1 MDVIDQTAAQG
12 APSAAG
18 LDGAGPRHYVMEVP
32 IDDVVVGPYNPRF
45 GAPLGDLSELAGMI
59 AAQGVLQAP
68 KARAI
73 VRDGRVMY
81 EIPYARRR
89 LAAAKQA
96 GLSTFPIELR
106 EFDDEEAVAMAM
118 MENFGREAMTPAQ
131 EARAAARMLA
141 EFNGDRAATAKR
153 MGWSAATLD
162 GRLKLMACSPKVLD
176 ALDANRIV
184 LGIGELLAGLTKA
197 KQDELLD
204 ALLAHKS
211 MPSVEQFKAQ
221 VMTLTKN
228 LGAAIFDTAECGSCV
243 HNSAQQR
250 AMFGSLDDG
259 HCLNANCY
267 DHKVDAVLQER
278 TLELKETFPMVRI
291 ARHGENFTVRR
302 LVALGEGAVGE
313 TQAEA
318 CRSCA
323 NFGAAIS
330 ALPDKL
336 GKVSKNLCFSPPCND
351 EKIAAY
357 RQEQAAAK
365 AQTAAGKTAH
375 AAARPA
381 AAAANPGQTS
391 DKHAATQPTTPT
403 GKAKATSVSKNAP
416 TVVLSAAVVE
426 YRDALYRRTIG
437 KEVLKAPERGLAL
450 LLALGA
456 AHQMRAI
463 DQAQAIAMLDKF
475 AADDGKKLAST
486 ATLVERYTQAM
497 TCDTEVLRRCA
508 ARIAA
513 GSVVNLERRDLV
525 ALVKALQPD
534 WQEHYTLDA
543 EFLGKLTK
551 VEIMAVADELGI
563 TAQLGDKAKGLS
575 NKKRDEIIAAVLA
588 VEGFGYAG
596 AIPRVL
602 RPEAE
607 QGGAR

>member
-267 DHKVDAVLQER
+267 DHKVEAVLQER

-336 GKVSKNLCFSPPCND
+336 GKVSKNLCFSPTCND

-357 RQEQAAAK
+357 RQEQAAVK
-365 AQTAAGKTAH
+365 AQTTAAPAKPGPATKAAGEQPRAQSAKPLCDAKTA
-375 AAARPA
+375 PE
-381 AAAANPGQTS
+381 G
-391 DKHAATQPTTPT
+391 KTP
-403 GKAKATSVSKNAP
+403 P

-426 YRDALYRRTIG
+426 YRDALYRATIG

-456 AHQMRAI
+456 SHQMRAI
-463 DQAQAIAMLDKF
+463 DQAQVIAMLDKF
-475 AADDGKKLAST
+475 ATDEGKKLSAV
-486 ATLVERYTQAM
+486 ATLVERYKQAL
-497 TCDTEVLRRCA
+497 TCNTEVLRRCA

-534 WQEHYTLDA
+534 WKEHFTLNA

>member
-153 MGWSAATLD
+153 MGWSPATLD
-162 GRLKLMACSPKVLD
+162 GRLKLMACSAKVLD
-176 ALDANRIV
+176 ALDADRIA
-184 LGIGELLAGLTKA
+184 LGIGELLAGLPKD

-267 DHKVDAVLQER
+267 DHKVEAVLQER
-278 TLELKETFPMVRI
+278 TLELKEMFPMVRI

-336 GKVSKNLCFSPPCND
+336 GKVSKNLCFSPTCND

-357 RQEQAAAK
+357 RQEQAAVK
-365 AQTAAGKTAH
+365 AQTTAAPAKPGPATKAAGEQPRAQSAKPLCDAKTA
-375 AAARPA
+375 PE
-381 AAAANPGQTS
+381 G
-391 DKHAATQPTTPT
+391 KTP
-403 GKAKATSVSKNAP
+403 P

-426 YRDALYRRTIG
+426 YRDALYRATIG

-456 AHQMRAI
+456 SHQMRAI
-463 DQAQAIAMLDKF
+463 DQAQVIAMLDKF
-475 AADDGKKLAST
+475 ATDEGKKLSAV
-486 ATLVERYTQAM
+486 ATLVERYKQAL
-497 TCDTEVLRRCA
+497 TCNTEVLRRCA

-534 WQEHYTLDA
+534 WKEHFTLNA

-563 TAQLGDKAKGLS
+563 TAQLGDKTKGLS

>member
-267 DHKVDAVLQER
+267 DHKVEAVLQER

-336 GKVSKNLCFSPPCND
+336 GKVSKNLCFSPTCND

-357 RQEQAAAK
+357 RQEQAAVK
-365 AQTAAGKTAH
+365 AQTTAAPAKPGPATKAAGEQPRAQSAKPLGDAKTA
-375 AAARPA
+375 PE
-381 AAAANPGQTS
+381 
-391 DKHAATQPTTPT
+391 
-403 GKAKATSVSKNAP
+403 GKAPP

-426 YRDALYRRTIG
+426 YRDALYRATIG

-456 AHQMRAI
+456 SHQMRAI
-463 DQAQAIAMLDKF
+463 DQAQVIAMLDKF
-475 AADDGKKLAST
+475 ATDEGKKLSAV
-486 ATLVERYTQAM
+486 ATLVERYKQAL
-497 TCDTEVLRRCA
+497 TCNTEVLRRCA

-534 WQEHYTLDA
+534 WKEHFTLNA

-563 TAQLGDKAKGLS
+563 TAQLGDKTKGLS

>member
-267 DHKVDAVLQER
+267 DHKVEAVLQER

-336 GKVSKNLCFSPPCND
+336 GKVSKNLCFSPTCND

-357 RQEQAAAK
+357 RQEQAAVK
-365 AQTAAGKTAH
+365 AQTTAAPAKPGPATKAAGEQPRAQSAKPLGDAKTA
-375 AAARPA
+375 PE
-381 AAAANPGQTS
+381 
-391 DKHAATQPTTPT
+391 
-403 GKAKATSVSKNAP
+403 GKAPP

-426 YRDALYRRTIG
+426 YRDALYRATIG

-456 AHQMRAI
+456 SHQMRAI
-463 DQAQAIAMLDKF
+463 DQAQVIAMLDKF
-475 AADDGKKLAST
+475 ATDEGKKLSAV
-486 ATLVERYTQAM
+486 ATLVERYKQAL
-497 TCDTEVLRRCA
+497 TCNTEVLRRCA

-534 WQEHYTLDA
+534 WKEHFTLNA

>member
-267 DHKVDAVLQER
+267 DHKVEAVLQER
-278 TLELKETFPMVRI
+278 TLELKEMFPMVRI

-336 GKVSKNLCFSPPCND
+336 GKVSKNLCFSPTCND

-357 RQEQAAAK
+357 RQEQAAVK
-365 AQTAAGKTAH
+365 AQTTAAPAKPGPATKAAGEQPRAQSAKPLCDAKTA
-375 AAARPA
+375 PE
-381 AAAANPGQTS
+381 G
-391 DKHAATQPTTPT
+391 KTP
-403 GKAKATSVSKNAP
+403 P

-426 YRDALYRRTIG
+426 YRDALYRATIG

-456 AHQMRAI
+456 SHQMRAI
-463 DQAQAIAMLDKF
+463 DQAQVIAMLDKF
-475 AADDGKKLAST
+475 ATDEGKKLSAV
-486 ATLVERYTQAM
+486 ATLVERYKQAL
-497 TCDTEVLRRCA
+497 TCNTEVLRRCA

-534 WQEHYTLDA
+534 WKEHFTLNA

-563 TAQLGDKAKGLS
+563 TAQLGDKTKGLS

>member
-267 DHKVDAVLQER
+267 DHKVEAVLQER
-278 TLELKETFPMVRI
+278 TLELKEMFPMVRI

-336 GKVSKNLCFSPPCND
+336 GKVSKNLCFSPTCND

-357 RQEQAAAK
+357 RQEQAAVK
-365 AQTAAGKTAH
+365 AQTTAAPAKPGPATKAAGEQPRAQSAKPLGDAKTA
-375 AAARPA
+375 PE
-381 AAAANPGQTS
+381 
-391 DKHAATQPTTPT
+391 
-403 GKAKATSVSKNAP
+403 GKAPP

-426 YRDALYRRTIG
+426 YRDALYRATIG

-456 AHQMRAI
+456 SHQMRAI
-463 DQAQAIAMLDKF
+463 DQAQVIAMLDKF
-475 AADDGKKLAST
+475 ATDEGKKLSAV
-486 ATLVERYTQAM
+486 ATLVERYKQAL
-497 TCDTEVLRRCA
+497 TCNTEVLRRCA

-534 WQEHYTLDA
+534 WKEHFTLNA

>member
-267 DHKVDAVLQER
+267 DHKVEAVLQER

-336 GKVSKNLCFSPPCND
+336 GKVSKNLCFSPTCND

-357 RQEQAAAK
+357 RQEQAAVK
-365 AQTAAGKTAH
+365 AQTTAAPAKPGPATKAAGEQPRAQSAKPLCDAKTA
-375 AAARPA
+375 PE
-381 AAAANPGQTS
+381 
-391 DKHAATQPTTPT
+391 
-403 GKAKATSVSKNAP
+403 GKAPP

-426 YRDALYRRTIG
+426 YRDALYRATIG

-456 AHQMRAI
+456 SHQMRAI
-463 DQAQAIAMLDKF
+463 DQAQVIAMLDKF
-475 AADDGKKLAST
+475 ATDEGKKLSAV
-486 ATLVERYTQAM
+486 ATLVERYKQAL
-497 TCDTEVLRRCA
+497 TCNTEVLRRCA

-534 WQEHYTLDA
+534 WKEHFTLNA

>member
-1 MDVIDQTAAQG
+1 M
-12 APSAAG
+12 
-18 LDGAGPRHYVMEVP
+18 
-32 IDDVVVGPYNPRF
+32 
-45 GAPLGDLSELAGMI
+45 
-59 AAQGVLQAP
+59 
-68 KARAI
+68 
-73 VRDGRVMY
+73 
-81 EIPYARRR
+81 
-89 LAAAKQA
+89 
-96 GLSTFPIELR
+96 
-106 EFDDEEAVAMAM
+106 
-118 MENFGREAMTPAQ
+118 
-131 EARAAARMLA
+131 
-141 EFNGDRAATAKR
+141 
-153 MGWSAATLD
+153 
-162 GRLKLMACSPKVLD
+162 LD

-267 DHKVDAVLQER
+267 DHKVEAVLQER

-336 GKVSKNLCFSPPCND
+336 GKVSKNLCFSPTCND

-357 RQEQAAAK
+357 RQEQAAVK
-365 AQTAAGKTAH
+365 AQTTAAPAKPGPATKAAGEQPRAQSAKPLCDAKTA
-375 AAARPA
+375 PE
-381 AAAANPGQTS
+381 G
-391 DKHAATQPTTPT
+391 KTP
-403 GKAKATSVSKNAP
+403 P

-426 YRDALYRRTIG
+426 YRDALYRATIG

-456 AHQMRAI
+456 SHQMRAI
-463 DQAQAIAMLDKF
+463 DQAQVIAMLDKF
-475 AADDGKKLAST
+475 ATDEGKKLSAV
-486 ATLVERYTQAM
+486 ATLVERYKQAL
-497 TCDTEVLRRCA
+497 TCNTEVLRRCA

-534 WQEHYTLDA
+534 WKEHFTLNA

>member
-267 DHKVDAVLQER
+267 DHKVEAVLQER

-336 GKVSKNLCFSPPCND
+336 GKVSKNLCFSPTCND

-357 RQEQAAAK
+357 RQEQAAVK
-365 AQTAAGKTAH
+365 AQTTAAPAKPGPATKAAGEQPRAQSAKPLCDAKTA
-375 AAARPA
+375 PE
-381 AAAANPGQTS
+381 G
-391 DKHAATQPTTPT
+391 KTP
-403 GKAKATSVSKNAP
+403 P

-426 YRDALYRRTIG
+426 YRDALYRATIG

-456 AHQMRAI
+456 SHQMRAI
-463 DQAQAIAMLDKF
+463 DQAQVIAMLDKF
-475 AADDGKKLAST
+475 ATDEGKKLSAV
-486 ATLVERYTQAM
+486 ATLVERYKQAL
-497 TCDTEVLRRCA
+497 TCNTEVLRRCA

-534 WQEHYTLDA
+534 WKEHFTLNA

-563 TAQLGDKAKGLS
+563 TAQLGDKTKGLS

>member
-221 VMTLTKN
+221 VITLTKN

-267 DHKVDAVLQER
+267 DHKVEAVLQER

-336 GKVSKNLCFSPPCND
+336 GKVSKNLCFSPTCND

-357 RQEQAAAK
+357 RQEQAAVK
-365 AQTAAGKTAH
+365 AQTTAAPAKPGPATKAAGEQPRAQSAKPLCDAKTA
-375 AAARPA
+375 PE
-381 AAAANPGQTS
+381 G
-391 DKHAATQPTTPT
+391 KTP
-403 GKAKATSVSKNAP
+403 P

-426 YRDALYRRTIG
+426 YRDALYRATIG

-456 AHQMRAI
+456 SHQMRAI
-463 DQAQAIAMLDKF
+463 DQAQVIAMLDKF
-475 AADDGKKLAST
+475 ATDEGKKLSAV
-486 ATLVERYTQAM
+486 ATLVERYKQAL
-497 TCDTEVLRRCA
+497 TCNTEVLRRCA

-534 WQEHYTLDA
+534 WKEHFTLNA